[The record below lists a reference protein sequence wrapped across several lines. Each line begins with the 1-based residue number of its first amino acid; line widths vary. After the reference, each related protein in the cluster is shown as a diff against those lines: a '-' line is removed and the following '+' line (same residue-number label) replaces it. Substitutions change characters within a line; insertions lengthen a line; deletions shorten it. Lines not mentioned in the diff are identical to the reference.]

1 MAEGLEPVRSVE
13 SVKEMG
19 QFNMEKAQADLI
31 DVSDFVMCWS
41 RDSGAR
47 VLLAV
52 DSEGRR
58 DNGDE

>member
-31 DVSDFVMCWS
+31 DVSESIFN
-41 RDSGAR
+41 
-47 VLLAV
+47 LK
-52 DSEGRR
+52 
-58 DNGDE
+58 GDQILEFPSFEILKTWL